1 MCSQVEFAIIL
12 IKAMLS
18 LGQTDSLSYRGVRK
32 QTIMYVTMCTSVDL
46 SFFLTVISV
55 IVENSVLT
63 N

>member
-12 IKAMLS
+12 IKAILS